1 MSKDD
6 PFKSKNFHIID
17 AKGSRSR
24 AIHEDKAGIIV
35 TTSGMMTGGPVMK
48 YVEKLA
54 DNELNK
60 LILVGYQ
67 AEGTPGRKLA
77 DGARELEIN
86 GRRVSIKMAVEFYHL
101 SAHADRPQL
110 QKLSK

>member
-1 MSKDD
+1 MSEDD

-17 AKGSRSR
+17 TKGSRSR
-24 AIHEDKAGIIV
+24 AIHEGEAGIIV

-48 YVEKLA
+48 YIEKLA
-54 DNELNK
+54 GNELNK

-77 DGARELEIN
+77 EGAKELEIN
-86 GRRVSIKMAVEFYHL
+86 GRKVSIKMAVVWSFTIFLPMLIGH
-101 SAHADRPQL
+101 S
-110 QKLSK
+110 SKSL